1 MSSATSPASTTTPI
15 GQGDS
20 SGKVAST
27 GLGVTTSAL
36 PGSRLALGVSVPGGR
51 CQSSYDAAVDKLS
64 RSVRLPGFR
73 PGKVPRQVLLNQIGT
88 QRIRATALED
98 LVDSAYRDALAQT
111 GVAPLSRPELEE
123 EFETLLNRFEP
134 GAPLEFTLRID
145 VRPTPRLK
153 TTRGLSAEVEALAF
167 DPDQVDALIEQSRRR
182 LATLVPVEGRPAALG
197 DVAQV
202 AFEGRFTDSGE
213 AIERGSSD
221 SMELE
226 LEEGRMI
233 PGFIEGMVGM
243 AINETREVACT
254 FPESYPQEDAAGRPA
269 SFAITLKELKT
280 RELPPL
286 DDAFAQQASDKSSLA
301 ELRTDLETRLRE
313 DLERRQR
320 TNRHDALLKALIEQ
334 LEVELPESLIQEE
347 MRAVVEQTASQLA
360 QQGMDVR
367 KLFTPDLVRSLL
379 DTSRP
384 EAEQRLQA
392 RLALEALAE
401 AEAIAV
407 EASAV
412 EARVRELSREFSNEG
427 NRIDPQR
434 LRQAVED
441 DLLREA
447 LLTWLEENSSIR
459 DKAPD
464 SDDNTPTAA
473 PTAQPA
479 AAATTP
485 DPTAKQPAVSG
496 DASAAAPAA
505 TPSAAAPQEA
515 KAAQVDAPSAAAEAA
530 AEASK
535 PARRTAKAVAG
546 DAETSDTQA

>member
-1 MSSATSPASTTTPI
+1 MSAATRPASTTTPS
-15 GQGDS
+15 GQVDS
-20 SGKVAST
+20 GGKDATSE
-27 GLGVTTSAL
+27 LGVTTSAL
-36 PGSRLALGVSVPGGR
+36 PGSRLALGLSVPGGR

-98 LVDSAYRDALAQT
+98 LVDSAYRDALVQA
-111 GVAPLSRPELEE
+111 GVAPLSRPELAE
-123 EFETLLNRFEP
+123 EFEALLNRFQP
-134 GAPLEFTLRID
+134 GAPLEFTLQID

-167 DPDQVDALIEQSRRR
+167 DPGQVDDLIEQSRRR

-202 AFEGRFTDSGE
+202 AFEGIFSDTGE

-221 SMELE
+221 SMEVE

-243 AINETREVACT
+243 TLQETREVTCS
-254 FPESYPQEDAAGRPA
+254 FPESYPQEEAAGRPA
-269 SFAITLKELKT
+269 SFSITLQELKV
-280 RELPPL
+280 RELPAL
-286 DDAFAQQASDKSSLA
+286 DDAFAQQASDKSSLE
-301 ELRTDLETRLRE
+301 ELRGDLETRLRE

-320 TNRHDALLKALIEQ
+320 ANRQDALLKALIEQ
-334 LEVELPESLIQEE
+334 LEVELPESLVQEE

-392 RLALEALAE
+392 RLALEALAK

-412 EARVRELSREFSNEG
+412 EARVRELSRELSTAG
-427 NRIDPQR
+427 NRVDPQR
-434 LRQAVED
+434 LREAVEEE
-441 DLLREA
+441 LLREA
-447 LLTWLEENSSIR
+447 LLAWLEANSSIR
-459 DKAPD
+459 DKTPD
-464 SDDNTPTAA
+464 SDDSTPT
-473 PTAQPA
+473 
-479 AAATTP
+479 
-485 DPTAKQPAVSG
+485 
-496 DASAAAPAA
+496 SAASEK
-505 TPSAAAPQEA
+505 T
-515 KAAQVDAPSAAAEAA
+515 AA
-530 AEASK
+530 AEASPAPTGK
-535 PARRTAKAVAG
+535 QPSGAASEAAGPAQVEASAGSAAADDASEPARGGGKAQAVAADPA
-546 DAETSDTQA
+546 DADTPV

>member
-1 MSSATSPASTTTPI
+1 MSAATSPASTTTPS
-15 GQGDS
+15 GKGDS
-20 SGKVAST
+20 SGKDAST
-27 GLGVTTSAL
+27 ELAVSTSPL
-36 PGSRLALGVSVPGGR
+36 PGSRLALALSVPGGR
-51 CQSSYDAAVDKLS
+51 CQSSYDTAVDKLS

-98 LVDSAYRDALAQT
+98 LVDSAYRDALVQT

-123 EFETLLNRFEP
+123 EFEALLNRFQP

-153 TTRGLSAEVEALAF
+153 STRGLSAEVEALAF
-167 DPDQVDALIEQSRRR
+167 DPDQVDALIEQARRR

-202 AFEGRFTDSGE
+202 AFEGRFSDTGE
-213 AIERGSSD
+213 AIDRGSSD
-221 SMELE
+221 SMEVE

-243 AINETREVACT
+243 TIQETREVACN
-254 FPESYPQEDAAGRPA
+254 FPESYPQEVAAGRPA
-269 SFAITLKELKT
+269 SFSITLQELKT
-280 RELPPL
+280 RELPVL
-286 DDAFAQQASDKSSLA
+286 DDAFAQQASDKASLE
-301 ELRTDLETRLRE
+301 ELRSDLETRLRE

-320 TNRHDALLKALIEQ
+320 ASRQDALLKALIEQ

-392 RLALEALAE
+392 RLALEALAK
-401 AEAIAV
+401 AESIAV

-412 EARVRELSREFSNEG
+412 EARMRELSRELSTAG
-427 NRIDPQR
+427 NRVDPQR
-434 LRQAVED
+434 LQEAVEE

-447 LLTWLEENSSIR
+447 LLAWLEANSSIR
-459 DKAPD
+459 DKAPAGD
-464 SDDNTPTAA
+464 ESTATAAASAQTGATAATPA
-473 PTAQPA
+473 PTAKPA
-479 AAATTP
+479 S
-485 DPTAKQPAVSG
+485 VSG
-496 DASAAAPAA
+496 EASSND
-505 TPSAAAPQEA
+505 SA
-515 KAAQVDAPSAAAEAA
+515 DA
-530 AEASK
+530 AEASQ
-535 PARRTAKAVAG
+535 PARRGGKASASDSADD
-546 DAETSDTQA
+546 DAPA

>member
-1 MSSATSPASTTTPI
+1 MSAATRPASTTTPS
-15 GQGDS
+15 GQVDS
-20 SGKVAST
+20 GGKDATSE
-27 GLGVTTSAL
+27 LGVTTSAL
-36 PGSRLALGVSVPGGR
+36 PGSRLALGLSVPGGR

-98 LVDSAYRDALAQT
+98 LVDSAYRDALVQA
-111 GVAPLSRPELEE
+111 GVAPLSRPELAE
-123 EFETLLNRFEP
+123 EFEALLNRFQP
-134 GAPLEFTLRID
+134 GAPLEFTLQID

-167 DPDQVDALIEQSRRR
+167 DPGQVDDLIEQSRRR

-202 AFEGRFTDSGE
+202 AFEGIFSDTGE

-221 SMELE
+221 SMEVE

-243 AINETREVACT
+243 TLQETREVTCN
-254 FPESYPQEDAAGRPA
+254 FPESYPQEEAAGRPA
-269 SFAITLKELKT
+269 SFSITLQELKV
-280 RELPPL
+280 RELPAL
-286 DDAFAQQASDKSSLA
+286 DDAFAQQASDKSSLE
-301 ELRTDLETRLRE
+301 ELRGDLETRLRE

-320 TNRHDALLKALIEQ
+320 ANRQDALLKALIEQ
-334 LEVELPESLIQEE
+334 LEVELPESLVQEE

-392 RLALEALAE
+392 RLALEALAK

-407 EASAV
+407 ESSAV
-412 EARVRELSREFSNEG
+412 EARVRELSRELSTAG
-427 NRIDPQR
+427 NRVDPQR
-434 LRQAVED
+434 LREAVEEE
-441 DLLREA
+441 LLREA
-447 LLTWLEENSSIR
+447 LLAWLEANSSIR
-459 DKAPD
+459 DKTPD
-464 SDDNTPTAA
+464 SDDSTPT
-473 PTAQPA
+473 
-479 AAATTP
+479 
-485 DPTAKQPAVSG
+485 
-496 DASAAAPAA
+496 SAASEK
-505 TPSAAAPQEA
+505 T
-515 KAAQVDAPSAAAEAA
+515 AA
-530 AEASK
+530 AEASPAPTGK
-535 PARRTAKAVAG
+535 QPSGAASEAAGPAQVEPSAGSAAADDASEPARVGGKAKAVAADPA
-546 DAETSDTQA
+546 DADTPV

>member
-1 MSSATSPASTTTPI
+1 MSSATSPASTTTPS

-20 SGKVAST
+20 SGKDATT

-36 PGSRLALGVSVPGGR
+36 PGSRLALGLSVPGGR

-98 LVDSAYRDALAQT
+98 LVDKAYRDALTQT

-123 EFETLLNRFEP
+123 EFDTLLNRFQP
-134 GAPLEFTLRID
+134 GSPLEFTLRID

-153 TTRGLSAEVEALAF
+153 TTRGLSVEVEPLAF
-167 DPDQVDALIEQSRRR
+167 DPDQVDVLIEQSRRR

-202 AFEGRFTDSGE
+202 AFEGRFSDTGE

-221 SMELE
+221 SMEVE

-243 AINETREVACT
+243 TLEETREVACN

-269 SFAITLKELKT
+269 SFSITLQELKT

-286 DDAFAQQASDKSSLA
+286 DDAFAQQASDKSTLA
-301 ELRTDLETRLRE
+301 ELRTDLENRLRE

-320 TNRHDALLKALIEQ
+320 ANRQDAMLRALIDQ

-347 MRAVVEQTASQLA
+347 MRAVVEQTAGQLA

-392 RLALEALAE
+392 RLALEALAA

-412 EARVRELSREFSNEG
+412 EARVRELSRELSNG
-427 NRIDPQR
+427 DNRIDSQR
-434 LRQAVED
+434 LREAVEE

-447 LLTWLEENSSIR
+447 LLNWLEENSSIHE
-459 DKAPD
+459 K
-464 SDDNTPTAA
+464 
-473 PTAQPA
+473 
-479 AAATTP
+479 
-485 DPTAKQPAVSG
+485 
-496 DASAAAPAA
+496 AAAPAE
-505 TPSAAAPQEA
+505 TPSDATAELSKPAGAEPTSASAP
-515 KAAQVDAPSAAAEAA
+515 APSAP
-530 AEASK
+530 K
-535 PARRTAKAVAG
+535 PARGGGKAVAS
-546 DAETSDTQA
+546 DPEEAETPA

>member
-1 MSSATSPASTTTPI
+1 MSAATRPASTTTPS
-15 GQGDS
+15 GQVDS
-20 SGKVAST
+20 GGKDATSE
-27 GLGVTTSAL
+27 LGVTTSAL
-36 PGSRLALGVSVPGGR
+36 PGSRLALGLSVPGGR

-98 LVDSAYRDALAQT
+98 LVDSAYRDALVQA
-111 GVAPLSRPELEE
+111 GVAPLSRPELAE
-123 EFETLLNRFEP
+123 EFEALLNRFQP
-134 GAPLEFTLRID
+134 GAPLEFTLQID

-167 DPDQVDALIEQSRRR
+167 DPGQVDDLIEQSRRR

-202 AFEGRFTDSGE
+202 AFEGIFSDTGE

-221 SMELE
+221 SMEVE

-243 AINETREVACT
+243 TLQETREVTCN
-254 FPESYPQEDAAGRPA
+254 FPESYPQEEAAGRPA
-269 SFAITLKELKT
+269 SFSITLQELKV
-280 RELPPL
+280 RELPAL
-286 DDAFAQQASDKSSLA
+286 DDAFAQQASDKSSLE
-301 ELRTDLETRLRE
+301 ELRGDLETRLRE

-320 TNRHDALLKALIEQ
+320 ANRQDALLKALIEQ
-334 LEVELPESLIQEE
+334 LEVELPESLVQEE

-392 RLALEALAE
+392 RLALEALAK

-412 EARVRELSREFSNEG
+412 EARVRELSRELSTAG
-427 NRIDPQR
+427 NRVDPQR
-434 LRQAVED
+434 LREAVEEE
-441 DLLREA
+441 LLREA
-447 LLTWLEENSSIR
+447 LLAWLEANSSIR
-459 DKAPD
+459 DKTPD
-464 SDDNTPTAA
+464 SDDSTPT
-473 PTAQPA
+473 
-479 AAATTP
+479 
-485 DPTAKQPAVSG
+485 
-496 DASAAAPAA
+496 SAASEK
-505 TPSAAAPQEA
+505 T
-515 KAAQVDAPSAAAEAA
+515 AA
-530 AEASK
+530 AEASPAPTGK
-535 PARRTAKAVAG
+535 QPSGAASEAAEPAQVEPSAGSAAADDASEPARVGGKAKAVAADPA
-546 DAETSDTQA
+546 DADTPV

>member
-1 MSSATSPASTTTPI
+1 MSAATRPASTTTPS
-15 GQGDS
+15 GQVDS
-20 SGKVAST
+20 GGKDATSE
-27 GLGVTTSAL
+27 LGVTTSAL
-36 PGSRLALGVSVPGGR
+36 PGSRLALGLSVPGGR

-98 LVDSAYRDALAQT
+98 LVDSAYRDALVQA
-111 GVAPLSRPELEE
+111 GVAPLSRPELAE
-123 EFETLLNRFEP
+123 EFEALLNRFQP
-134 GAPLEFTLRID
+134 GAPLEFTLQID

-167 DPDQVDALIEQSRRR
+167 DPGQVDDLIEQSRRR

-202 AFEGRFTDSGE
+202 AFEGIFSDTGE

-221 SMELE
+221 SMEVE

-243 AINETREVACT
+243 TIQETREVTCN
-254 FPESYPQEDAAGRPA
+254 FPESYPQEEAAGRPA
-269 SFAITLKELKT
+269 SFSITLQELKV
-280 RELPPL
+280 RELPAL
-286 DDAFAQQASDKSSLA
+286 DDAFAQQASDKSSLE
-301 ELRTDLETRLRE
+301 ELRGDLETRLRE

-320 TNRHDALLKALIEQ
+320 ANRQDALLKALIEQ
-334 LEVELPESLIQEE
+334 LEVELPESLVQEE

-392 RLALEALAE
+392 RLALEALAK

-412 EARVRELSREFSNEG
+412 EARVRELSRELSTAG
-427 NRIDPQR
+427 NRVDPQR
-434 LRQAVED
+434 LREAVEEE
-441 DLLREA
+441 LLREA
-447 LLTWLEENSSIR
+447 LLAWLEANSSIR
-459 DKAPD
+459 DKTPD
-464 SDDNTPTAA
+464 SDDSTPT
-473 PTAQPA
+473 
-479 AAATTP
+479 
-485 DPTAKQPAVSG
+485 
-496 DASAAAPAA
+496 SAASEK
-505 TPSAAAPQEA
+505 T
-515 KAAQVDAPSAAAEAA
+515 AA
-530 AEASK
+530 AEASPAPTGK
-535 PARRTAKAVAG
+535 QPSGAASEAAGPAQVEASAGSAAADDASEPARGGGKAQAVAADPA
-546 DAETSDTQA
+546 DADTPV

>member
-1 MSSATSPASTTTPI
+1 MSAATRPASTTTPS
-15 GQGDS
+15 GQVDS
-20 SGKVAST
+20 GGKDATSE
-27 GLGVTTSAL
+27 LGVTTSAL
-36 PGSRLALGVSVPGGR
+36 PGSRLALGLSVPGGR

-98 LVDSAYRDALAQT
+98 LVDSAYRDALVQA
-111 GVAPLSRPELEE
+111 GVAPLSRPELAE
-123 EFETLLNRFEP
+123 EFEALLNRFQP
-134 GAPLEFTLRID
+134 GAPLEFTLQID

-167 DPDQVDALIEQSRRR
+167 DPGQVDDLIEQSRRR

-202 AFEGRFTDSGE
+202 AFEGIFSDTGE

-221 SMELE
+221 SMEVE

-243 AINETREVACT
+243 TLQETREVTCN
-254 FPESYPQEDAAGRPA
+254 FPESYPQEEAAGRPA
-269 SFAITLKELKT
+269 SFSITLQELKV
-280 RELPPL
+280 RELPAL
-286 DDAFAQQASDKSSLA
+286 DDAFAQQASDKSSLE
-301 ELRTDLETRLRE
+301 ELRGDLETRLRE

-320 TNRHDALLKALIEQ
+320 ANRQDALLKALIEQ
-334 LEVELPESLIQEE
+334 LEVELPESLVQEE

-360 QQGMDVR
+360 QQGLDVR

-392 RLALEALAE
+392 RLALEALAK

-412 EARVRELSREFSNEG
+412 EARVRELSRELSTAG
-427 NRIDPQR
+427 NRVDPQR
-434 LRQAVED
+434 LREAVEEE
-441 DLLREA
+441 LLREA
-447 LLTWLEENSSIR
+447 LLAWLEANSSIR
-459 DKAPD
+459 DKTPD
-464 SDDNTPTAA
+464 SDDSTPT
-473 PTAQPA
+473 
-479 AAATTP
+479 
-485 DPTAKQPAVSG
+485 
-496 DASAAAPAA
+496 SAASEK
-505 TPSAAAPQEA
+505 T
-515 KAAQVDAPSAAAEAA
+515 AA
-530 AEASK
+530 AEASPAPTGK
-535 PARRTAKAVAG
+535 QPSGAASEAAGPAQVEASAGSAAADDASEPARGGGKAQAVAADPADG
-546 DAETSDTQA
+546 DTPV

>member
-1 MSSATSPASTTTPI
+1 MSAATRPASTTTPS
-15 GQGDS
+15 GQVDS
-20 SGKVAST
+20 GGKDATSE
-27 GLGVTTSAL
+27 LGVTTSAL
-36 PGSRLALGVSVPGGR
+36 PGSRLALGLSVPGGR

-98 LVDSAYRDALAQT
+98 LVDSAYRDALVQA
-111 GVAPLSRPELEE
+111 GVAPLSRPELAE
-123 EFETLLNRFEP
+123 EFEALLNRFQP
-134 GAPLEFTLRID
+134 GAPLEFTLQID

-167 DPDQVDALIEQSRRR
+167 DPGQVDDLIEQSRRR

-197 DVAQV
+197 DVARV
-202 AFEGRFTDSGE
+202 AFEGIFSDTGE

-221 SMELE
+221 SMEVE

-243 AINETREVACT
+243 TLQETREVTCS
-254 FPESYPQEDAAGRPA
+254 FPESYPQEEAAGRPA
-269 SFAITLKELKT
+269 SFSITLQELKV
-280 RELPPL
+280 RELPAL
-286 DDAFAQQASDKSSLA
+286 DDAFAQQASDKSSLE
-301 ELRTDLETRLRE
+301 ELRGDLETRLRE

-320 TNRHDALLKALIEQ
+320 ANRQDALLKALIEQ
-334 LEVELPESLIQEE
+334 LEVELPESLVQEE

-392 RLALEALAE
+392 RLALEALAK

-412 EARVRELSREFSNEG
+412 EARVRELSRELSTAG
-427 NRIDPQR
+427 NRVDPQR
-434 LRQAVED
+434 LREAVEEE
-441 DLLREA
+441 LLREA
-447 LLTWLEENSSIR
+447 LLAWLEANSSIR
-459 DKAPD
+459 DKTPD
-464 SDDNTPTAA
+464 SDDSTPT
-473 PTAQPA
+473 
-479 AAATTP
+479 
-485 DPTAKQPAVSG
+485 
-496 DASAAAPAA
+496 SAASEK
-505 TPSAAAPQEA
+505 T
-515 KAAQVDAPSAAAEAA
+515 AA
-530 AEASK
+530 AEASPAPTGK
-535 PARRTAKAVAG
+535 QPSGAASEAAGPAQVEPSAGSAAADDASEPARVGGKAKAVAADPA
-546 DAETSDTQA
+546 DADTPV